1 MAEQEID
8 RACIVVMGVAGCGK
22 TSVGEALARRLKWPF
37 IEGDAHHSPA
47 SIAKMQAGQ
56 PLTDE
61 DRWGW
66 LDRLGALLQAP
77 GPVVLSCSALKR
89 VYRDRL
95 RAAHPPLQFV
105 FIDIR
110 RDVALTRVAA
120 RASGH
125 IFPASLVDS
134 QFNTLESPVGEA
146 GVMTVSADLSLDAQ
160 VDEILAQRQARRVH
174 ALATQDTRADRVD
187 RSPAAQP
194 TSVAPGTVPHRP
206 DPKESGL

>member
-1 MAEQEID
+1 MGTAS
-8 RACIVVMGVAGCGK
+8 IVVMGVAGCGK
-22 TSVGEALARRLKWPF
+22 TSVGEALARQLKWPF
-37 IEGDAHHSPA
+37 IEGDAHHSAA

-56 PLTDE
+56 ALTDD

-66 LDRLGALLQAP
+66 LDRLGGLLQAP

-105 FIDIR
+105 FIDISR
-110 RDVALTRVAA
+110 SLALTRVAA

-146 GVMTVSADLSLDAQ
+146 GVMTVSADLPLSAQLEAILQQRERLDLGA
-160 VDEILAQRQARRVH
+160 AN
-174 ALATQDTRADRVD
+174 ADAHPFT
-187 RSPAAQP
+187 PA
-194 TSVAPGTVPHRP
+194 
-206 DPKESGL
+206 PKETGP